1 MSTIKADTI
10 QTASGGA
17 TNLTGHITAK
27 GWMNFNGKNTV
38 AIRASSNFS
47 SITDYGTGYY
57 GCNISTAMSDAN
69 YACPSISGNALTN
82 PSDGHLGAVASTSS
96 LVKARCYTSSTDAY
110 DQECVSVSLFR

>member
-47 SITDYGTGYY
+47 SITDYGTGYW
-57 GCNISTAMSDAN
+57 GCNISTAMPDAK

-82 PSDGHLGAVASTSS
+82 PSDGHMAAVASTSS
-96 LVKARCYTSSTDAY
+96 LVRARCYTSGTAAY